1 MADSGI
7 TITFTRAH
15 LVIGIALAVA
25 FGAGISVGKFLLDSS
40 STPQAAPASATT
52 EGSATQSPALVNV
65 DITGRP
71 FLGPEDAEV
80 TIAEFTDYQCP
91 FCARHFRETMPQLL
105 DQYEGKIK
113 YVVFNFPIA
122 SIHPD
127 ATKAAEAAECA
138 HAQGK
143 FWEYHDLLFENQ
155 QALGIANLKSY
166 ALDAGLETSSFEA
179 CLDSGSQEEQV
190 LKDFRAGRSYGVNG
204 TPTFFLNGRAVVGF
218 QPFSGFAAL
227 VQAAL
232 DS

>member
-40 STPQAAPASATT
+40 STPQPAPASATT
-52 EGSATQSPALVNV
+52 ERSATQSPALVNV
-65 DITGRP
+65 DIAGRP
-71 FLGPEDAEV
+71 FLGPEDAAV

-91 FCARHFRETMPQLL
+91 FCGRHFRETMPRLL
-105 DQYEGKIK
+105 DQYDGKVK

-155 QALGIANLKSY
+155 EALGIPALKSY
-166 ALDAGLETSSFEA
+166 ALEAGLETSTFDV
-179 CLDSGSQEEQV
+179 CLDSGAQEEQV

-204 TPTFFLNGRAVVGF
+204 TPTFFLNRRAVVGF
-218 QPFSGFAAL
+218 QPFGSFSVL

-232 DS
+232 DN